1 MSPSSSILLS
11 VSSGLL
17 PSVFTDAF
25 VFLRSDTGTVADS
38 AFLFELFRDSHE
50 NGLVNLRATAG
61 GGAAFSSFGGGGGG
75 GNLTGDI
82 LPDRPCVALFVESRE
97 SLGGSFGSRP
107 EVFAPSLHC

>member
-17 PSVFTDAF
+17 PSVFTEAL
-25 VFLRSDTGTVADS
+25 VFLRSDTGADVAS
-38 AFLFELFRDSHE
+38 AFLLDEFRDSHE
-50 NGLVNLRATAG
+50 NGLVNLRAAAG

-97 SLGGSFGSRP
+97 SLGGSFGSGP
-107 EVFAPSLHC
+107 EAFAASIQC